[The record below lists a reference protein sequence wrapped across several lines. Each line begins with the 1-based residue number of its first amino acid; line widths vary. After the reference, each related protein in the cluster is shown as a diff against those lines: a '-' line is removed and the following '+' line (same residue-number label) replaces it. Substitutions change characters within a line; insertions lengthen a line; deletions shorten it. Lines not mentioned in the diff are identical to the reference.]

1 MLGKQGCTYFAAEV
15 LGFGGYSMQSCTV
28 VMLIFFF
35 DILATGT
42 EISVQFGTEEEEQ
55 LHTFCTHVGVLFN
68 LSSILYFV
76 IADNYF

>member
-1 MLGKQGCTYFAAEV
+1 MCWVSKGV
-15 LGFGGYSMQSCTV
+15 LILLLKFWALVAIERTV
-28 VMLIFFF
+28 VMSIFFF

>member
-1 MLGKQGCTYFAAEV
+1 VLGKQCLLILLLKFWALVAIER
-15 LGFGGYSMQSCTV
+15 TV
-28 VMLIFFF
+28 VMSIFFF

>member
-1 MLGKQGCTYFAAEV
+1 MAIER
-15 LGFGGYSMQSCTV
+15 TV
-28 VMLIFFF
+28 VMFIFFF